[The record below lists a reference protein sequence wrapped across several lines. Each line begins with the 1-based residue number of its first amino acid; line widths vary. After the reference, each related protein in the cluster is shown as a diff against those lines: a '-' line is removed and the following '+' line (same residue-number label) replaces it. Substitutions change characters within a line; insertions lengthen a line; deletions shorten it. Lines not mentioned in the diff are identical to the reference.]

1 MSTEIKN
8 TLFRFV
14 TMRAPELLENDAV
27 NQNFVKHP
35 EADKDSLETFTSQF
49 LNAAIHIPTG
59 LTKKKTLENVVSA
72 FKTNAFEKK
81 EDLYLDGGL
90 VSKKFYDFAIWLTTN
105 RAKLTAKEIQE
116 KISDLNFI
124 LTNELERSVGINNSQ
139 LNNNQLNILWENL
152 FYQIITFKSG
162 YVREAVLSM
171 LVADFVLKNYQNEEQ
186 TEEFFRKLAQ
196 ARVIIPKVIFE
207 KEDITVQKTQ
217 MKEALEALPVNTKT
231 LDKEMDL
238 FMLKEE
244 IESMKMSV
252 YELTKA
258 QTVYNKKSQK
268 AFDLAKKKHNTQV
281 VDLYAKAET
290 TTRTVKDPLTS
301 VERTVTEYV
310 NLEIPTFE
318 FEKEPELQPALLT
331 SKTSQ
336 KTISFVDQLVD
347 TNDFETFDEVIN
359 SLNQQIEVATQTI
372 FDNSVLTQ
380 TMVSTNGMV
389 FPVSNTI
396 NGSVFTIGATSL
408 TGTTPLTFLF
418 NDSVNNADIV
428 SANYT
433 LTFDDN
439 TVVTQTSFTDTI
451 VNGKLSVKTFLTP
464 LSLLEKNSFTI
475 EGVFTLSDG
484 QTINFSG
491 GGSIAK
497 TTSAI
502 GISLAKPVDGLS
514 KYTVRGNGKYTLKSI
529 VVIGGG
535 NGDTSGTG
543 SSTTSATDGS
553 VITYIPSGF
562 GVKRLGIA
570 DYRKVEQEICCYVPG
585 EVSHIENIMARE
597 YKEKSTRRLRRSE
610 DTTTTS
616 KETEREKLTDSTST
630 DRFEMNQEVA
640 SVLAESTSF
649 GAHANASYEN
659 KTAGV
664 RLDAG
669 ADFATN
675 TSSEESNNQAVTHAK
690 EVTERVLDR
699 VVQKTKEER
708 ISKIIEE
715 FEENN
720 KHGFDNTKGDKH
732 VSGVYRW
739 VDKIYR
745 NKVLNY
751 GKRLMYEFMIPE
763 PATFHNLAVSAKK
776 DEFGIEKLEKPID
789 PRESKISSIK
799 TYSDISWLTAS
810 IWASNLNAV
819 INPEPE
825 KIIKTSFSFQKDN
838 FGVTGTGFY
847 NVLGSSFATDLKLP
861 ENYQAIQVIGTLNA
875 MRGAASGRIYPSTKI
890 SICNIDSPFT
900 DFHWQN
906 AIHPININQSLNKIK
921 EKISVSVSNWD
932 ISAINGSLE
941 VTCEVT
947 PEAYKQWQMDT
958 FNEII
963 KAYELKLNEYNAKLE
978 QLKVMQTEKIR
989 TNPMFYRQIENTV
1002 LRKNCIE
1009 YLASHNAL
1017 GEKSLL
1023 LPTGT
1028 SVAPTVLTTQVD
1040 YENPAL
1046 ETYAAKVKFFEQAF
1060 EWGLMSYNFYP
1071 FYWADK
1077 NNWATLYNT
1086 TETDDPIFRAFL
1098 QSGMARVIVTAR
1110 PGFEEA
1116 VNWYMAT
1123 GQIWNGGQVPTMD
1136 DPLFISIVEE
1146 LRQPEGEVEE
1156 TWETRVPTSLTVIQA
1171 GSIGLN
1177 VEGLPCDDDCKDFKL
1192 FDSDGQPVLDANGK
1206 PISTNPITRSVD
1218 ANGKDVVL
1226 GNTESTDTTGETG
1239 GGSGGPG
1246 QEPLPDPVV

>member
-27 NQNFVKHP
+27 DQKFVKHP
-35 EADKDSLETFTSQF
+35 EANKNHSEIFTSQF
-49 LNAAIHIPTG
+49 LNASIHIPIG
-59 LTKKKTLENVVSA
+59 FTKRKALENVVSVIKKNA
-72 FKTNAFEKK
+72 FKKR

-90 VSKKFYDFAIWLTTN
+90 VSKKFYDFAVWLTAN
-105 RAKLTAKEIQE
+105 RAKLTIEEIQG
-116 KISDLNFI
+116 KIFDLSFN
-124 LTNELERSVGINNSQ
+124 LSTELGNTKAPQTNIQ
-139 LNNNQLNILWENL
+139 LNDNQLNILWENL
-152 FYQIITFKSG
+152 FYQIITFNSG
-162 YVREAVLSM
+162 YIREAILSM

-186 TEEFFRKLAQ
+186 TETFFRKLAQ

-207 KEDITVQKTQ
+207 KEDTTAQKNQ
-217 MKEALEALPVNTKT
+217 LKEAFDALPINTKS

-238 FMLKEE
+238 LMLKQD
-244 IESMKMSV
+244 IESYKTTLS
-252 YELTKA
+252 ELTKA
-258 QTVYNKKSQK
+258 QIVYNKANQK
-268 AFDLAKKKHNTQV
+268 AYDVAKKAYDTTITN
-281 VDLYAKAET
+281 LYANAET
-290 TTRTVKDPLTS
+290 TMRTVIDPVTN
-301 VERTVTEYV
+301 VERTITEYV
-310 NLEIPTFE
+310 NLVIPAFE
-318 FEKEPELQPALLT
+318 FEKEQEFQPVLLT
-331 SKTSQ
+331 SRTSQ
-336 KTISFVDQLVD
+336 KTISLVDQLVD

-372 FDNSVLTQ
+372 FDNSNLTESL
-380 TMVSTNGMV
+380 VSTNGMV

-396 NGSVFTIGATSL
+396 SAPVFTIGATSF

-418 NDSVNNADIV
+418 NDNVNNADVI
-428 SANYT
+428 SANYSI
-433 LTFDDN
+433 TFDDD
-439 TVVTQTSFTDTI
+439 TVVTQTSFTTTT

-475 EGVFTLSDG
+475 EGVFTLNDG

-491 GGSIAK
+491 GG
-497 TTSAI
+497 TVLETSSSVAV
-502 GISLAKPVDGLS
+502 GLAKLPVDGFT
-514 KYTVRGNGKYTLKSI
+514 KYTVRGNGKYTLKPI
-529 VVIGGG
+529 IVIGPGDG
-535 NGDTSGTG
+535 NTSGTG
-543 SSTTSATDGS
+543 SSSSNNTDGS

-585 EVSHIENIMARE
+585 EVSHIENVMARE

-640 SVLAESTSF
+640 SVLAKDTSF
-649 GAHANASYEN
+649 GAHANASYSQGN
-659 KTAGV
+659 VNGTG
-664 RLDAG
+664 LTNLNAG

-675 TSSEESNNQAVTHAK
+675 TSSEESNSQAVTHAK

-708 ISKIIEE
+708 VSKIIEE

-763 PATFHNLAVSAKK
+763 PATFHNLAISAKK

-789 PRESKISSIK
+789 PRTGDLALKLDNNFDLRYK
-799 TYSDISWLTAS
+799 NWAS
-810 IWASNLNAV
+810 IYNAN
-819 INPEPE
+819 INSCSDQ
-825 KIIKTSFSFQKDN
+825 IIFIGKSAEYSSTGARTSFSKSD
-838 FGVTGTGFY
+838 
-847 NVLGSSFATDLKLP
+847 S
-861 ENYQAIQVIGTLNA
+861 IQVPDNYV
-875 MRGAASGRIYPSTKI
+875 SK
-890 SICNIDSPFT
+890 
-900 DFHWQN
+900 
-906 AIHPININQSLNKIK
+906 
-921 EKISVSVSNWD
+921 SVSVHNFVATPGHSNGYGIAASVIVGNSVVFTANNQKNSLVGFEREIPFT
-932 ISAINGSLE
+932 ISGTNCHVLAANITIECSL
-941 VTCEVT
+941 TQ
-947 PEAYKQWQMDT
+947 EAKEQWQIDT

-963 KAYELKLNEYNAKLE
+963 KAYEAKLDEYNAKLE
-978 QLKVMQTEKIR
+978 QLKAMQTEKIR
-989 TNPMFYRQIENTV
+989 TNPMFYRQIENMV

-1009 YLASHNAL
+1009 YLASHKAL

-1023 LPTGT
+1023 LPNGNN
-1028 SVAPTVLTTQVD
+1028 VVPTVATTQVD
-1040 YENPAL
+1040 YANPAL

-1060 EWGLMSYNFYP
+1060 EWNLMSYNFYP

-1123 GQIWNGGQVPTMD
+1123 GQVWNGGQVPTMD

-1226 GNTESTDTTGETG
+1226 GNTESTDTIGDTG

-1246 QEPLPDPVV
+1246 QEPLPDPVM